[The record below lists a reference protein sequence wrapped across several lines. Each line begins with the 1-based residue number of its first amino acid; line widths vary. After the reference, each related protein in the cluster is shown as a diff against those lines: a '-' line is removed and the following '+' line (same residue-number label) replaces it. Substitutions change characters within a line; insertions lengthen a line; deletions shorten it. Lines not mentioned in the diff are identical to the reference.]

1 MARETQLRSNTFLA
15 AINCQVHIFFKVLI
29 CMVCGSA
36 WPPYA
41 LLGHCKKE
49 HPNIKIPSDAP
60 SKLNEI
66 VQDYGIVSEVCLP
79 EFNGLPV
86 KGLKKHHDGLVCL
99 ADGCSY
105 ACLRTRVMAEHWLSC
120 HPNSIIPK
128 DKRSKVG
135 MIQCFFTVIG
145 TKYFAVNASLEGVD
159 DEGLYA
165 TFIRNYLPSLPPLP
179 MLSPNTHR
187 EVPPLLA
194 HTGWNLHLDSF
205 ITDEAKRK
213 ALVVSA
219 LRPFQAD
226 KDPVY
231 GQLYGWVFEYMDSIR
246 DIAQHQVPYTLLRF
260 ILQYPW

>member
-1 MARETQLRSNTFLA
+1 MARETQLRSNTFLT

-86 KGLKKHHDGLVCL
+86 EGLKKHPNGLVCL

-105 ACLRTRVMAEHWLSC
+105 ACLKTRVMAEHWLSC
-120 HPNSIIPK
+120 HPNSIILK

-159 DEGLYA
+159 DEGIYA
-165 TFIRNYLPSLPPLP
+165 TFIRDYLPSLPPLP
-179 MLSPNTHR
+179 MLPPNTHR

-205 ITDEAKRK
+205 VTDEEKRK
-213 ALVVSA
+213 ALVASA

-231 GQLYGWVFEYMDSIR
+231 GQLYGWVFEYMDSIC